1 MEAVNRHIPAPARLL
16 SLALTAGLVVWSA
29 SQFAGLL
36 WHVAAPD
43 SSAVASDVQRLPA
56 TIHTTQRSD
65 IDVNSLQEVFVL
77 SAAGQGAVASDGN
90 MPVSAVETRL
100 ALVLKGAVLSSD
112 NQHSRAIIASGDSQ
126 QFYRPGDT
134 VLNTPGT
141 VVLQAIYQ
149 SHVVLDNN
157 GRQEVLRMDDA
168 PEMAL
173 TTVASSSPVAVQ
185 APVHTES
192 PARPDTNAP
201 SAFAGRA
208 LTDLLRIQPMF
219 AAPGDNSTLLG
230 LQIRHGSR
238 QDFLSAVGLQQG
250 DVITAIDGQR
260 LDDASRLPELMA
272 GLSNARQ
279 VSLSLLRDGQDVQLQ
294 VNRDLL

>member
-1 MEAVNRHIPAPARLL
+1 MEAVMRQMSARLL
-16 SLALTAGLVVWSA
+16 SVALTAACVIWTG
-29 SQFAGLL
+29 SQVAGLI
-36 WHVAAPD
+36 WHALAPN
-43 SSAVASDVQRLPA
+43 SSAAASDMR
-56 TIHTTQRSD
+56 
-65 IDVNSLQEVFVL
+65 VL
-77 SAAGQGAVASDGN
+77 SAASSAADQDRIDLQAVQQVFVLNPAGHVIAGDEGN
-90 MPVSAVETRL
+90 AVVSAVETRL

-112 NQHSRAIIASGDSQ
+112 SQHSRAIIASGDFQ
-126 QFYRPGDT
+126 QFYRPGET
-134 VLNTPGT
+134 VLNTPGM
-141 VVLQAIYQ
+141 VVLRAIYQ

-157 GRQEVLRMDDA
+157 GRQEVLRMDD
-168 PEMAL
+168 
-173 TTVASSSPVAVQ
+173 VAETESKVSVAVD
-185 APVHTES
+185 ASATS
-192 PARPDTNAP
+192 NSDNNAS
-201 SAFAGRA
+201 SAFAGSA

-219 AAPGDNSTLLG
+219 AAPGDDSTLLG